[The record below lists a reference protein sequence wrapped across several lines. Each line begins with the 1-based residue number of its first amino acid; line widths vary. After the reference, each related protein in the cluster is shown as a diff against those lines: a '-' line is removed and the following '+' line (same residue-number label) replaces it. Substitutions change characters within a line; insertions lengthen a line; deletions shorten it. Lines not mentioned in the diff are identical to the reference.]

1 MLFRSAYVV
10 CALIDESEGVEARSA
25 TEVYTELQATYLK
38 NIPCA
43 LLHGR
48 LKNQE
53 KEEIMSLFAAGEI
66 KVLIT
71 TTVIEVGVNVPNAT
85 LMIIENADR
94 FGLAQLLKLKDA
106 KQNVALFFREEK
118 QTQHH
123 EREGVCV

>member
-1 MLFRSAYVV
+1 MFPMQHTVR
-10 CALIDESEGVEARSA
+10 LILAAPYPAAQLMHLGQPESEGEEARSA

-66 KVLIT
+66 KVLI
-71 TTVIEVGVNVPNAT
+71 
-85 LMIIENADR
+85 R
-94 FGLAQLLKLKDA
+94 RQLLKL
-106 KQNVALFFREEK
+106 VSMFPMPRS
-118 QTQHH
+118 
-123 EREGVCV
+123 